1 MKISSINQ
9 VFQTLLLS
17 HDSGLRALTGGF
29 SRITQTATS
38 EQLAI
43 CLEEYIDQAV
53 EQLRDSERL
62 LREMKLKP
70 SGEADTV
77 IECLAKDAQAIS
89 DSDLQPEV
97 LDLMLA
103 RAFLRIQHTQIASLS
118 VLQALAEEL
127 GETEVRRFVRQAME
141 GEINSEEALS
151 KLLEDSLVAK
161 VAEEE

>member
-9 VFQTLLLS
+9 VFRTLLLG

-43 CLEEYIDQAV
+43 CLEDYLDQAV

-70 SGEADTV
+70 TGTVDTV
-77 IECLAKDAQAIS
+77 IERLAADAQAVS
-89 DSDLQPEV
+89 DSDVPPEV
-97 LDLMLA
+97 LDLLLA

-127 GETEVRRFVRQAME
+127 GEAEVRRFVRQAME

-151 KLLEDSLVAK
+151 KLMETSLVAE
-161 VAEEE
+161 VAEGD